1 MERMRLFVR
10 KGEYTVRKGQINI
23 SRGGVTY
30 EYQLDKDM
38 FVELNNK
45 KVAVRYVDQD
55 CIYLLMPGRMLRWE
69 ASTGSGMRMVPY
81 ATGRMRTQGS

>member
-55 CIYLLMPGRMLRWE
+55 CIYLLMPDGCSVGKRQPE
-69 ASTGSGMRMVPY
+69 AVC
-81 ATGRMRTQGS
+81 AWCRMRPDG